1 MLYIHN
7 VCANTCSFW
16 NDFFFQPIGPVSHTV
31 FLCKEKIGCGCQY
44 PRLWP
49 VVKHL
54 RLLSAWIGW
63 VKCTCII
70 MYRTHRHSY
79 AWPSAGECRPT
90 WSTTS
95 CLLRH
100 LGCGY
105 IITMAQHPR
114 RNQIMSHCDRSSTV
128 SFTKYYIYTHYIDKI
143 LYTSITLAYIMHVH
157 ILHLHV
163 FKYSCSKKGTP
174 PTDRWPF
181 ASTKLS
187 DDRFST
193 PDRSKNATKC

>member
-1 MLYIHN
+1 MQFLKW
-7 VCANTCSFW
+7 FL
-16 NDFFFQPIGPVSHTV
+16 FQPIGPVSHTV
-31 FLCKEKIGCGCQY
+31 FLCKEKIRCGCQY
-44 PRLWP
+44 PRLWL

-63 VKCTCII
+63 VNCTCII

-79 AWPSAGECRPT
+79 AWPSAGECCPT

-114 RNQIMSHCDRSSTV
+114 RNQIMSHCDRSFTA
-128 SFTKYYIYTHYIDKI
+128 SFTKYYIYTIYII

-163 FKYSCSKKGTP
+163 FKYSCSKKGTR

-193 PDRSKNATKC
+193 PDRSKNVTKC